1 MKKRSSRKISKRPR
15 QQRAASPRIPLNR
28 RDKLAGE
35 WFAKLVALQARLRAP
50 NGCPWDREQTH
61 ASLRKFLVEETYEVL
76 DAMESSDPHE
86 FASELG
92 DLLLQITFHSIL
104 AEESGA
110 FTISDVIESIHSKM
124 VRRHPHVFGDA
135 KAKDSAAVLKN
146 WEQSKAAE
154 RAGANGKEG
163 KATAAKANDGKVAR
177 AAYAATESILS
188 GVPRSLPGVLAAY
201 QLTRRA
207 AHIGFDWDN
216 LDGIFEKLDEE
227 KREILASL
235 EAAAPSSS
243 SASRSAK
250 SATKQQS
257 VGARHAAPASAA
269 RQSASAQLAME
280 TRYAGPAWPHLEE
293 EVGDLLF
300 AAVNV
305 ARFLGADPE
314 IALKKANR
322 KFQSRFQWMESAA
335 RAEGQ
340 RLADLPRERMEEL
353 WNLSKLQ
360 QPREAANN
368 K

>member
-1 MKKRSSRKISKRPR
+1 MKKRTPRKISKHRVR
-15 QQRAASPRIPLNR
+15 KRAPSPRILLNR

-61 ASLRKFLVEETYEVL
+61 ASLRKFLIEETYEVL

-104 AEESGA
+104 AEETGA

-146 WEQSKAAE
+146 WEQIKAAE
-154 RAGANGKEG
+154 RAQTDGKQG
-163 KATAAKANDGKVAR
+163 KATAASGN
-177 AAYAATESILS
+177 AAKTDAASESILS
-188 GVPRSLPGVLAAY
+188 GVPRSLPGVLEAY

-216 LDGIFEKLDEE
+216 LSGIFEKLDEE
-227 KREILASL
+227 KHEILASL
-235 EAAAPSSS
+235 ESAAPP
-243 SASRSAK
+243 ATRTHK
-250 SATKQQS
+250 SAPAKAP
-257 VGARHAAPASAA
+257 VGARHAVPASA
-269 RQSASAQLAME
+269 L
-280 TRYAGPAWPHLEE
+280 LEE

-322 KFQSRFQWMESAA
+322 KFQTRFQWMEAAA
-335 RAEGQ
+335 RAEGH
-340 RLADLPRERMEEL
+340 RLADLPRSRMEEL

-360 QPREAANN
+360 QPLEAAHT

>member
-1 MKKRSSRKISKRPR
+1 MKKRPSRKVAKRPR
-15 QQRAASPRIPLNR
+15 QQRAPSPRIPLTR
-28 RDKLAGE
+28 RDRLAGE

-61 ASLRKFLVEETYEVL
+61 ASLRKFLIEETYEVL
-76 DAMESSDPHE
+76 DAMESSDPRE

-92 DLLLQITFHSIL
+92 DLLLQITFHSLL
-104 AEESGA
+104 AEETGA
-110 FTISDVIESIHSKM
+110 FTVSDVIESIHSKM

-146 WEQSKAAE
+146 WEQIKAAE
-154 RAGANGKEG
+154 RAKANGKEEKSG
-163 KATAAKANDGKVAR
+163 KSGTAGKGTAAS
-177 AAYAATESILS
+177 ESILS
-188 GVPRSLPGVLAAY
+188 GVPRSLPGVLEAY

-207 AHIGFDWDN
+207 AHIGFDWDS
-216 LDGIFEKLDEE
+216 LSGIFEKLEEE

-235 EAAAPSSS
+235 ESAALPSSAAGRS
-243 SASRSAK
+243 EQAASIS
-250 SATKQQS
+250 
-257 VGARHAAPASAA
+257 
-269 RQSASAQLAME
+269 
-280 TRYAGPAWPHLEE
+280 PHLEE

-322 KFQSRFQWMESAA
+322 KFQTRFQWMEAVA
-335 RAEGQ
+335 LAEG
-340 RLADLPRERMEEL
+340 RPLADLPRERMEEL
-353 WNLSKLQ
+353 WNLSKLE
-360 QPREAANN
+360 PLREAVHT

>member
-1 MKKRSSRKISKRPR
+1 MKKRTPRRIVKRPR
-15 QQRAASPRIPLNR
+15 QRRATSPRIPLNR

-61 ASLRKFLVEETYEVL
+61 ASLRKFLIEETYEVL

-104 AEESGA
+104 AEETGA

-146 WEQSKAAE
+146 WEQIKAAE
-154 RAGANGKEG
+154 RANANGKEG
-163 KATAAKANDGKVAR
+163 KAGTAGKSR
-177 AAYAATESILS
+177 NATDAITAPESILS
-188 GVPRSLPGVLAAY
+188 GVPRSLPGVLEAY

-216 LDGIFEKLDEE
+216 LFGIFEKLDEE

-235 EAAAPSSS
+235 QTDAAPPS
-243 SASRSAK
+243 
-250 SATKQQS
+250 
-257 VGARHAAPASAA
+257 APAPGECGAWTPG
-269 RQSASAQLAME
+269 RQRPPRPAS
-280 TRYAGPAWPHLEE
+280 
-293 EVGDLLF
+293 
-300 AAVNV
+300 
-305 ARFLGADPE
+305 
-314 IALKKANR
+314 
-322 KFQSRFQWMESAA
+322 
-335 RAEGQ
+335 
-340 RLADLPRERMEEL
+340 PRG
-353 WNLSKLQ
+353 
-360 QPREAANN
+360 
-368 K
+368 

>member
-1 MKKRSSRKISKRPR
+1 MKKRTPR
-15 QQRAASPRIPLNR
+15 RIAKHRRQRRATSPRIPLNR

-61 ASLRKFLVEETYEVL
+61 ASLRKFLIEETYEAL
-76 DAMESSDPHE
+76 DAMESSDPRE

-104 AEESGA
+104 AEETGA

-124 VRRHPHVFGDA
+124 IRRHPHVFGDA
-135 KAKDSAAVLKN
+135 RAKDSAAVLRN
-146 WEQSKAAE
+146 WEQIKAAE
-154 RAGANGKEG
+154 RAKSNGKEG
-163 KATAAKANDGKVAR
+163 KAGKAEGAKAAP
-177 AAYAATESILS
+177 ESILS
-188 GVPRSLPGVLAAY
+188 GVPRSLPGVLEAY

-216 LDGIFEKLDEE
+216 LAGIFEKLDEE

-235 EAAAPSSS
+235 EDAAPPS
-243 SASRSAK
+243 SAATRSAK
-250 SATKQQS
+250 
-257 VGARHAAPASAA
+257 PAL
-269 RQSASAQLAME
+269 AS
-280 TRYAGPAWPHLEE
+280 PHLEE

-322 KFQSRFQWMESAA
+322 KFQTRFQWMEAVA
-335 RAEGQ
+335 LAEG
-340 RLADLPRERMEEL
+340 RPLAELPRERMEEL

-360 QPREAANN
+360 QPHEAAHA

>member
-1 MKKRSSRKISKRPR
+1 MKKRNARKIAKRPR
-15 QQRAASPRIPLNR
+15 RQRAASPRIPLNR
-28 RDKLAGE
+28 RDKRAGE

-61 ASLRKFLVEETYEVL
+61 ASLRKFLIEETYEVL
-76 DAMESSDPHE
+76 DAMESSDPQE

-104 AEESGA
+104 AEETGA

-146 WEQSKAAE
+146 WEQIKAAE
-154 RAGANGKEG
+154 RAQTNGKEG
-163 KATAAKANDGKVAR
+163 KAPNENAAKAAP
-177 AAYAATESILS
+177 ESILS
-188 GVPRSLPGVLAAY
+188 GVPRSLPAVLEAY

-207 AHIGFDWDN
+207 ARIGFDWDN
-216 LDGIFEKLDEE
+216 LSGIFEKLDEE
-227 KREILASL
+227 KREILAAL
-235 EAAAPSSS
+235 EVAAPPS
-243 SASRSAK
+243 
-250 SATKQQS
+250 
-257 VGARHAAPASAA
+257 APAA
-269 RQSASAQLAME
+269 RRARPPGAEAPVRARNAVHAS
-280 TRYAGPAWPHLEE
+280 PHLEE
-293 EVGDLLF
+293 ELGDLLF

-335 RAEGQ
+335 NADGR

-360 QPREAANN
+360 QSLEAAHT

>member
-1 MKKRSSRKISKRPR
+1 MKKRSPRKTAKRSRER
-15 QQRAASPRIPLNR
+15 RAASPRIPLSR

-35 WFAKLVALQARLRAP
+35 WFAKLVALQARLRGP

-61 ASLRKFLVEETYEVL
+61 ASLRKFLIEETYEVL
-76 DAMESSDPHE
+76 DAMESSDPRE

-104 AEESGA
+104 AEETGA
-110 FTISDVIESIHSKM
+110 FTMSDVIESIHSKM
-124 VRRHPHVFGDA
+124 VRRHPHVFSDA

-146 WEQSKAAE
+146 WEQIKAAE
-154 RAGANGKEG
+154 RANANGKE
-163 KATAAKANDGKVAR
+163 AKAPR
-177 AAYAATESILS
+177 ANGANETSAAQSILS
-188 GVPRSLPGVLAAY
+188 GVPRSLPAVLEAY

-216 LDGIFEKLDEE
+216 VAAVFEKLGEE

-235 EAAAPSSS
+235 ESAAPP
-243 SASRSAK
+243 SAPAPRGANHP
-250 SATKQQS
+250 AAEAP
-257 VGARHAAPASAA
+257 VGARHGATAS
-269 RQSASAQLAME
+269 
-280 TRYAGPAWPHLEE
+280 PHLEE

-322 KFQSRFQWMESAA
+322 KFKSRFQWMEAAA
-335 RAEGQ
+335 RAEGHP
-340 RLADLPRERMEEL
+340 LADLLRERMEEL
-353 WNLSKLQ
+353 WNLAKLQ
-360 QPREAANN
+360 QPLEAAHT

>member
-1 MKKRSSRKISKRPR
+1 MKKRTPRKIVKRPR
-15 QQRAASPRIPLNR
+15 QRRATSPRITLNR
-28 RDKLAGE
+28 RDKLAGQ

-61 ASLRKFLVEETYEVL
+61 ASLRKFLIEETYEVL
-76 DAMESSDPHE
+76 DAMESSDPRE

-104 AEESGA
+104 AEETGA

-146 WEQSKAAE
+146 WEQIKAAE
-154 RAGANGKEG
+154 RARTNGKEG
-163 KATAAKANDGKVAR
+163 KATAGNGN
-177 AAYAATESILS
+177 AAQTNAASESILS
-188 GVPRSLPGVLAAY
+188 GVPRSLPGVLEAY

-216 LDGIFEKLDEE
+216 LSGIFEKLDEE

-235 EAAAPSSS
+235 ESTSRTKPAAVQP
-243 SASRSAK
+243 
-250 SATKQQS
+250 T
-257 VGARHAAPASAA
+257 VGARHAVPAAAP
-269 RQSASAQLAME
+269 R
-280 TRYAGPAWPHLEE
+280 PATMTPHLEE

-335 RAEGQ
+335 RAEGHP
-340 RLADLPRERMEEL
+340 LADLPRERMEEL

-360 QPREAANN
+360 NPFEAAHP

>member
-1 MKKRSSRKISKRPR
+1 MKKRTPRRIVKRPR
-15 QQRAASPRIPLNR
+15 QRRATSPRIPLNR

-61 ASLRKFLVEETYEVL
+61 ASLRKFLIEETYEVL

-104 AEESGA
+104 AEETGA

-135 KAKDSAAVLKN
+135 KAEDSAAVLKN
-146 WEQSKAAE
+146 WEQIKAAE
-154 RAGANGKEG
+154 RANANGKEG
-163 KATAAKANDGKVAR
+163 KAGTAGKSGN
-177 AAYAATESILS
+177 ATDAITAPESILS
-188 GVPRSLPGVLAAY
+188 GVPRSLPGVLEAY

-216 LDGIFEKLDEE
+216 LFGIFEKLDEE

-235 EAAAPSSS
+235 QTDAAPPSAPAARRGTPPTAQQSAAAE
-243 SASRSAK
+243 
-250 SATKQQS
+250 AT
-257 VGARHAAPASAA
+257 VGARDAVPAPA
-269 RQSASAQLAME
+269 
-280 TRYAGPAWPHLEE
+280 HLEE

-322 KFQSRFQWMESAA
+322 KFQTRFQWMEAVA
-335 RAEGQ
+335 LAEG
-340 RLADLPRERMEEL
+340 RPLAELPRERMEEL

-360 QPREAANN
+360 PPHEAAHT

>member
-1 MKKRSSRKISKRPR
+1 MKKRTPRKISKHRTQKRGP
-15 QQRAASPRIPLNR
+15 SLRIQLTR

-50 NGCPWDREQTH
+50 NGCPWDREQSH
-61 ASLRKFLVEETYEVL
+61 KSLRKFLIEETYEVL

-104 AEESGA
+104 AEETGA

-146 WEQSKAAE
+146 WEQIKARE
-154 RAGANGKEG
+154 RANANGKQG
-163 KATAAKANDGKVAR
+163 KAGKAKDAKSAP
-177 AAYAATESILS
+177 ESILS
-188 GVPRSLPGVLAAY
+188 GVPRSLPGVLEAY

-207 AHIGFDWDN
+207 AHIGFDWEN
-216 LDGIFEKLDEE
+216 LSGIFEKLDEE

-235 EAAAPSSS
+235 E
-243 SASRSAK
+243 
-250 SATKQQS
+250 SATQPTIE
-257 VGARHAAPASAA
+257 ARHAVPAS
-269 RQSASAQLAME
+269 
-280 TRYAGPAWPHLEE
+280 PHLEE

-322 KFQSRFQWMESAA
+322 KFQTRFQWMEAVA
-335 RAEGQ
+335 LAEG
-340 RLADLPRERMEEL
+340 RPLAELPRERMEEL

-360 QPREAANN
+360 QSLEATHT

>member
-1 MKKRSSRKISKRPR
+1 MKKRTRRKTAKRPAR
-15 QQRAASPRIPLNR
+15 SGAASPRIPLNR

-61 ASLRKFLVEETYEVL
+61 ASLRKFLIEETYEVL
-76 DAMESSDPHE
+76 DAMESSDPHD
-86 FASELG
+86 FAAELG

-104 AEESGA
+104 AEETGA

-124 VRRHPHVFGDA
+124 VRRHPHVFGDT

-146 WEQSKAAE
+146 WEQIKAAE
-154 RAGANGKEG
+154 RANVNGKEG
-163 KATAAKANDGKVAR
+163 KAGTAEGAN
-177 AAYAATESILS
+177 AATESILS
-188 GVPRSLPGVLAAY
+188 GVPRSLPGVLEAY

-216 LDGIFEKLDEE
+216 LEGIFDKLDEE

-235 EAAAPSSS
+235 DSAAPPTSP
-243 SASRSAK
+243 AARR
-250 SATKQQS
+250 TKHPAAQTTEVAEAP
-257 VGARHAAPASAA
+257 VGARHAVPASA
-269 RQSASAQLAME
+269 
-280 TRYAGPAWPHLEE
+280 HLEE

-322 KFQSRFQWMESAA
+322 KFQTRFQWMEAA
-335 RAEGQ
+335 ALAEG
-340 RLADLPRERMEEL
+340 RPLAD
-353 WNLSKLQ
+353 
-360 QPREAANN
+360 
-368 K
+368 

>member
-1 MKKRSSRKISKRPR
+1 MKKPTRRKTAKRPAR
-15 QQRAASPRIPLNR
+15 YGAASPRIPLNR
-28 RDKLAGE
+28 RDRLAGE

-61 ASLRKFLVEETYEVL
+61 ASLRKFLIEETYEVL

-104 AEESGA
+104 AEETGA

-146 WEQSKAAE
+146 WEQIKAAE
-154 RAGANGKEG
+154 RAHANGKEG
-163 KATAAKANDGKVAR
+163 KAPQANGAKA
-177 AAYAATESILS
+177 AAESILS
-188 GVPRSLPGVLAAY
+188 GVPRSLPGVLEAY

-216 LDGIFEKLDEE
+216 LAGIFEKLDEE

-235 EAAAPSSS
+235 ESATPPSS
-243 SASRSAK
+243 AAGQRAK
-250 SATKQQS
+250 SGLVS
-257 VGARHAAPASAA
+257 
-269 RQSASAQLAME
+269 
-280 TRYAGPAWPHLEE
+280 PHLEE

-322 KFQSRFQWMESAA
+322 KFQKRFQWMESAA
-335 RAEGQ
+335 RAEGHP
-340 RLADLPRERMEEL
+340 LADLPRERMEEL

-360 QPREAANN
+360 NPFEAAHT

>member
-1 MKKRSSRKISKRPR
+1 MKKRTPRRIVKHRTRK
-15 QQRAASPRIPLNR
+15 RAPSPRIPMNR

-35 WFAKLVALQARLRAP
+35 WFAKLVALQARLR
-50 NGCPWDREQTH
+50 
-61 ASLRKFLVEETYEVL
+61 KFLLEETYEVL
-76 DAMESSDPHE
+76 DAMESSDPRE

-104 AEESGA
+104 AEEAGA
-110 FTISDVIESIHSKM
+110 FNISDVIESIHSKM
-124 VRRHPHVFGDA
+124 VRRHPHVFGDT

-146 WEQSKAAE
+146 WEQIKAAE
-154 RAGANGKEG
+154 RANANGKEG
-163 KATAAKANDGKVAR
+163 KAGKAGSATVATDAR
-177 AAYAATESILS
+177 AATESILS
-188 GVPRSLPGVLAAY
+188 GVPRALPGVLEAY

-216 LDGIFEKLDEE
+216 LEGIFEKLDEE

-235 EAAAPSSS
+235 EAAALPSS
-243 SASRSAK
+243 ATAGRAK
-250 SATKQQS
+250 SATAQPS
-257 VGARHAAPASAA
+257 ETPVGARHAVPASTPRSAPA
-269 RQSASAQLAME
+269 
-280 TRYAGPAWPHLEE
+280 PAHLEE

-322 KFQSRFQWMESAA
+322 KFQSRFQWMEAVA
-335 RAEGQ
+335 LAEG
-340 RLADLPRERMEEL
+340 RPLAELPRERMEEL

-360 QPREAANN
+360 QPREAAHT